1 MRELCAIMKNV
12 AIITI
17 LTIILHRTNAQ
28 THLDF
33 GKIISDSAFD
43 CAKNGKWESEF
54 FNINSICDSK
64 NQFELRLTTFGR
76 PNGFTELILFTFD
89 KQKWDIKKYEN
100 SRGTIGWKMI
110 QTTFQPTN
118 DTSTNFIY
126 RLVFDTLRANDAFS
140 LPDQATLNLKGH
152 AADGAAYMLT
162 FKIMNKF
169 RSYSFRNLEYFSI
182 VNTDIIE
189 LNKYSSILNILRGLF
204 E

>member
-1 MRELCAIMKNV
+1 MKKV
-12 AIITI
+12 ATIII
-17 LTIILHRTNAQ
+17 LTITLHRTNAQ

-43 CAKNGKWESEF
+43 CAKNGQWESGL

-76 PNGFTELILFTFD
+76 PNGFTELILLTFD

-100 SRGTIGWKMI
+100 SRGTIGRKMT

-162 FKIMNKF
+162 FKVMDKF
-169 RSYSFRNLEYFSI
+169 GSYRFRNLEYFSS

-189 LNKYSSILNILRGLF
+189 LKKYSAIMKMLRGLF